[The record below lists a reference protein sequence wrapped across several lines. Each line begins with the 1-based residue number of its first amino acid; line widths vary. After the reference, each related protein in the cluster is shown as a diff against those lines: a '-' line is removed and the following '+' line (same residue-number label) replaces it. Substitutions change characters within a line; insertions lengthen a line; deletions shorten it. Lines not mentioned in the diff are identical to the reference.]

1 MTTQTYVFVNTASVE
16 DMLARLDT
24 ALSAEALAEFL
35 TVKVAP
41 FLGARAK
48 ERFRTE
54 GDDASGKWAPLM
66 PATQAIRASG
76 AQTYGWA
83 IGPDH
88 PINRRTGELEDYIT
102 SGNGKTI
109 PWSSGASLV
118 YPDPANA
125 QGELVDKVA
134 TAQKGRVSPRTVARK
149 VLAVNETDLDFVL
162 RRLQEHIVVGAGG
175 RLI

>member
-1 MTTQTYVFVNTASVE
+1 MTTQAYVFADTAGVE
-16 DMLARLDT
+16 EMLARLDT

-35 TVKVAP
+35 TVKIAP

-48 ERFRTE
+48 ERFHSE

-66 PATQAIRASG
+66 PATQSIRAFG

-88 PINRRTGELEDYIT
+88 PINRRTGQLEDYIT

-109 PWSSGASLV
+109 PWASGASLV

-125 QGELVDKVA
+125 QGELKDKLT
-134 TAQKGRVSPRTVARK
+134 TAQKGRVSPKTVPRK
-149 VLAVNETDLDFVL
+149 VLAVNETDLDYVL
-162 RRLQEHIVVGAGG
+162 RRLSEHIVVGVGG
-175 RLI
+175 RL